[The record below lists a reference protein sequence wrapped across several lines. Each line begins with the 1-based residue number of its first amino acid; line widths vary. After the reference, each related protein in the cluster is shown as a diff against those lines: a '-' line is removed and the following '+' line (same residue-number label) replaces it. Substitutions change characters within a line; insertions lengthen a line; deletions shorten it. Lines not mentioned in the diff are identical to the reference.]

1 MIKIIN
7 FIGYSIL
14 AAVAGILGVS
24 AVITIINARFY
35 TWR

>member
-1 MIKIIN
+1 MTKIFN

-14 AAVAGILGVS
+14 AVVAVILGVS
-24 AVITIINARFY
+24 AVTTILNTHFY

>member
-1 MIKIIN
+1 MTKLLN

-14 AAVAGILGVS
+14 ALVAGILGVS
-24 AVITIINARFY
+24 AIITIINARFY